1 MPTTRNSLLPLY
13 ALLLTPT
20 LLVGCATKSTPS
32 VVVAEPVTLPPLS
45 AKVESLRH
53 KSSADFSLKVST
65 FLQKVEN
72 STRSETPK

>member
-1 MPTTRNSLLPLY
+1 MLRNLPLLKL
-13 ALLLTPT
+13 ALGLMLT

-32 VVVAEPVTLPPLS
+32 AVVAEPVTLPPLS

-53 KSSADFSLKVST
+53 KSSEDFSLKVST

-72 STRSETPK
+72 STRIETPK